1 MNIMKSSYAVIKSSD
16 YERVKTI
23 YNERNAS
30 KRAMQDDYDRGFN
43 MWKIYMGFYGEQW
56 PETKLALL
64 TADKRYPYQFNIVRP
79 KIDTMAGVLI
89 TDLPD
94 PDWVP
99 VEGQPTTGTEAIK
112 DTFYTDKET
121 TNWRPNLIQLIQA
134 ALVHDGWIEMIEDTK
149 HHPLGNIGL
158 VYQRSGSFVPS
169 SYWKSNSDRDLQKGW
184 KSRYFNAEQLAF
196 KYEKS
201 SSAIKAAIE
210 DIRLHGSE
218 ELPSMEQAARDRR
231 NFSGNV
237 GNEHEVIEE
246 MWLETVK
253 TERLYGR
260 KAGELITIPFPVTIK
275 EAGPEFEQFVAINEI
290 EIDTIKPMPYQDI
303 VCHKTAIAPSLD
315 PTIILYDKKT
325 RVQVKGLPMYHLTT
339 RRHEGR
345 NMGLVETVKDL
356 QTVFNERMSLDNEIL
371 AKVNGGMTIWN
382 SELTKDPKVKKR
394 INQNHNRPGHNEHL
408 PIDDVKQVSHK
419 VEPPT
424 YPSHL
429 MSQIDLLHKELL
441 PVIIGVSDAWSAES
455 RSGQSGILFEREI
468 QMNKIGTLL
477 QDEGVKQLMNNIGEG
492 YLYQWPITYGDS
504 EREIKSKD
512 GKNKV
517 VLNQKME
524 DGSIKN
530 SVAHTPRT
538 RVVVTEKTNTP
549 TKNSATR
556 QMVTEFRAT
565 INPEMSPITY
575 QNSNKMFFKTL
586 ESLPDEEKEE
596 YLADIEL
603 EKASAK
609 TQVVAAIAN
618 NTAATSAAVVQ
629 DKQAQGAIGQMGGAP
644 PQGQPQEQVTSPEEQ
659 INQAP
664 PEEEEESILTA
675 SNTEI

>member
-303 VCHKTAIAPSLD
+303 VCHKTAIVPSLD

-419 VEPPT
+419 VEPPA